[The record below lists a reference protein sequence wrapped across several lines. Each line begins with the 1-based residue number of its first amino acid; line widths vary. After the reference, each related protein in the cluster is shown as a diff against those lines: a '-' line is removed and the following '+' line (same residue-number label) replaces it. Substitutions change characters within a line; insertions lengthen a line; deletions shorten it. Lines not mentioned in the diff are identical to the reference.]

1 MNLIKKIKEVYY
13 KEKLKYY
20 LKEKK
25 RLVVKYKKEKKH
37 HGKKLFLLIE
47 IKWLDEIILSCIDTL
62 RGLK

>member
-25 RLVVKYKKEKKH
+25 RLVVKYKKEKKNYA
-37 HGKKLFLLIE
+37 KKLFLQIE